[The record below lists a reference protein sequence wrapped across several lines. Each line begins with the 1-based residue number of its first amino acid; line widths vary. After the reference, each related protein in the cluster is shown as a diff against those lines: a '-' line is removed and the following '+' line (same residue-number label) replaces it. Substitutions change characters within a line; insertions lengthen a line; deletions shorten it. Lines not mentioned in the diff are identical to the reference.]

1 MRIKFSYVLAAGLS
15 AAVAGWMLTGA
26 TIVAGVSDADDATPP
41 PAERVPQGSEK
52 PFAVRVKTI
61 HAEER
66 SAVLD
71 IRGRTEA
78 EAKVAIRAETSG
90 RIVERP
96 VTEGSTIAAGETLC
110 VLDKGVREA
119 KVLEARAGLA
129 QAELDFKAATSLNTK
144 GFTAETRVAAL
155 KAARD
160 AAKARLDEAELELSY
175 TVIAAPIGGIVESP
189 VAEIGTI
196 LDKGDTCATIV
207 DADPILAIGQV
218 SEQNVGAI
226 SLGQNADVSLVTGE
240 KAKGE
245 VRYIA
250 PSADPD
256 TRTFRVEIEI
266 PNKDGLLRDGI
277 TALAQLPLS
286 KGKAHRIT
294 PAILTLNDQGRVGL
308 RLVGDDDRVQFV
320 PVTVLGGETDGMWV
334 GGLPDTARIITVGQD
349 YVVEGQKVVPVLDT
363 AETAR

>member
-1 MRIKFSYVLAAGLS
+1 MRIKFSYLLAAGLS

-26 TIVAGVSDADDATPP
+26 TIVAGVADADGATPP
-41 PAERVPQGSEK
+41 PAERAPQGSEK

-66 SAVLD
+66 RAVLE

-90 RIVERP
+90 RIVGRP
-96 VTEGSTIAAGETLC
+96 VKEGSTIGAGELLC

-119 KVLEARAGLA
+119 KVLEAKAGLE

-175 TVIAAPIGGIVESP
+175 TVIKAPIGGIIESP

-207 DADPILAIGQV
+207 DIDPILAIGQV
-218 SEQNVGAI
+218 SEQDVGSLA
-226 SLGQNADVSLVTGE
+226 LGQAADITLVTGE
-240 KAKGE
+240 TAKGE

-256 TRTFRVEIEI
+256 TRTFRVEIEV
-266 PNKDGLLRDGI
+266 PNEDRKLRDGI
-277 TALAQLPLS
+277 TALTRLPLS
-286 KGKAHRIT
+286 SGMAHRIT
-294 PAILTLNDQGRVGL
+294 PAILTLNDEGRVGL
-308 RLVGDDDRVQFV
+308 RLVGDDDRVVFA
-320 PVTVLGGETDGMWV
+320 PVTVLGGETDGIWV
-334 GGLPDTARIITVGQD
+334 AGLPEIARVITVGQD
-349 YVVEGQKVVPVLDT
+349 YVIEGQRVAPVLDT
-363 AETAR
+363 AEAAR